1 MLPCSYV
8 LAEHLAIEVRELDAT
23 RGAAVSGDIL
33 LYSHQDRGMLRR
45 GIDDDAVDIAAR
57 PAAGA
62 VCIIRTCA

>member
-45 GIDDDAVDIAAR
+45 GIDDDAVDIAQHGQRRAR
-57 PAAGA
+57 
-62 VCIIRTCA
+62 